1 MAHAECPIVPPEL
14 CLAWIRLFGR
24 FCAPPGECHEALL
37 ITSLF
42 SLQLRGQCG
51 GQCELVLLL
60 LGQGR
65 GEKGVKCE
73 CFPATFI
80 QK

>member
-1 MAHAECPIVPPEL
+1 MSQEFLPEL

-24 FCAPPGECHEALL
+24 VLVFPGECHEALL

-42 SLQLRGQCG
+42 SLLVSEDNVV
-51 GQCELVLLL
+51 GQCELALAFI
-60 LGQGR
+60 GTGKR
-65 GEKGVKCE
+65 EKGVKCE